1 MLTFSIT
8 NVCNLECL
16 TDRDMQ
22 ESRKNH
28 QNCLMPLQFEM
39 LYIWKFFGRY
49 LYSIGTFEILDYHIC
64 YKVIN
69 ESGTN

>member
-28 QNCLMPLQFEM
+28 QNCLLPLQFEM
-39 LYIWKFFGRY
+39 LYGNY
-49 LYSIGTFEILDYHIC
+49 LEGTCTAFVLLKH
-64 YKVIN
+64 
-69 ESGTN
+69 